1 MSSFAVEA
9 RSLLPGVVVG
19 AGAAA
24 VFAWAVS
31 TNSYNVWGAVI
42 VVPVVVAVNLLLIWQ
57 VAQRNAAEPRLG
69 RLLGFAFAAK
79 MLGTLARY
87 AVAYVVYNGQA
98 DAERYNLFA
107 AHNFRA
113 WREGQIAFEWNDAR
127 GTKAMELITTAL
139 YTVTGPTTLAAFFV
153 YASFAFWGAY
163 LMYRAFRVALPDGNH
178 TRYAALVL
186 FLPSM
191 LFWPSSIGKESWLM
205 LFVGV
210 TALGAAKFFAHERG
224 AYALLAAG
232 AVGASLIRPHVAVL
246 LFASL
251 LVAQLF
257 RPATSQATGILL
269 KIGGVAVM
277 GVAAWVLTQQ
287 SAAFLGTED
296 ISLEGISS
304 TLAEADRRSTQGGS
318 AFTPVSMSNP
328 LGFPAAAVTVL
339 FRPFPFEAHNLQM
352 LMTSVEGVFLLG
364 LTIASWPRLRRLP
377 SLLRHNPYVVFALV
391 YVTGFIVAFSS
402 FGNFGILARQR
413 VLMLPFFLVLLALP
427 QRRKNESDRM
437 ALERAEREEDD
448 APRGHGVFRSV

>member
-1 MSSFAVEA
+1 MSSVAVEA
-9 RSLLPGVVVG
+9 RYLVPAVAVG
-19 AGAAA
+19 AGSAG
-24 VFAWAVS
+24 VFAWALS
-31 TNSYNVWGAVI
+31 TDSYNLWGAVLVI
-42 VVPVVVAVNLLLIWQ
+42 PVVVAVNVLVIWQ
-57 VAQRNAAEPRLG
+57 VAQRSAEPRLG
-69 RLLGFAFAAK
+69 RLLGLAFVAK
-79 MLGTLARY
+79 MIGALARY
-87 AVAYVVYNGQA
+87 FVAYTVYGGYA

-113 WREGQIAFEWNDAR
+113 WRDGQLTFDWTEAR

-163 LMYRAFRVALPDGNH
+163 LLYRAFRVALPDGSH
-178 TRYAALVL
+178 KRYAALVL

-210 TALGAAKFFAHERG
+210 TALGAAKLFAHQRG

-232 AVGASLIRPHVAVL
+232 AVGAALIRPHVAVL

-257 RPATSQATGILL
+257 RPATANATGILL
-269 KIGGVAVM
+269 KFGGVLVM
-277 GVAAWVLTQQ
+277 GMAAWVLTQQ
-287 SAAFLGTED
+287 SAAFLGTDD
-296 ISLEGISS
+296 ISVEGVSS
-304 TLAEADRRSTQGGS
+304 TLAEADRRSSQGGS
-318 AFTPVSMSNP
+318 AYTPVSMSSP

-339 FRPFPFEAHNLQM
+339 FRPFPFEANNLQM
-352 LMTSVEGVFLLG
+352 LVTSLEGVFLLG
-364 LTIASWPRLRRLP
+364 LTVASWPRLRRLP

-391 YVTGFIVAFSS
+391 YTSAFIVAFSS

-427 QRRKNESDRM
+427 LRRRNEGDRV
-437 ALERAEREEDD
+437 ALERAEREAD
-448 APRGHGVFRSV
+448 APPGHGVFKSV